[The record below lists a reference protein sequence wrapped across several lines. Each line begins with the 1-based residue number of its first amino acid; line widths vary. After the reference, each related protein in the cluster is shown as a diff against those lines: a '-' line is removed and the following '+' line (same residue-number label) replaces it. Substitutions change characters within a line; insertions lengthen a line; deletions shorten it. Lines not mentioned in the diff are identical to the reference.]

1 MLMSRVRLVGAR
13 LIIVVT
19 LLTAC
24 GGGDSEALSK
34 EEFIAQGDA
43 ICADAQT
50 EMEAL
55 GEPPLDEE
63 QANQWWSSLTAIGQ
77 DALEKMRALPLPE
90 EDRDE
95 ATRVLTAFEGAFS
108 APTIGEG
115 VGRIIAAVGLAR
127 QYGFEECAGLGVPA
141 DER

>member
-1 MLMSRVRLVGAR
+1 MSRVRLVGAP
-13 LIIVVT
+13 LIVVVT

-24 GGGDSEALSK
+24 GGGDSEGLSK
-34 EEFIAQGDA
+34 EEFIARADA

-55 GEPPLDEE
+55 GEAPLDEE

-77 DALEKMRALPLPE
+77 DAVGKIQALPLPDA
-90 EDRDE
+90 DRDE

-108 APTIGEG
+108 APTLGEG
-115 VGRIIAAVGLAR
+115 TGRIIAAVGRAR